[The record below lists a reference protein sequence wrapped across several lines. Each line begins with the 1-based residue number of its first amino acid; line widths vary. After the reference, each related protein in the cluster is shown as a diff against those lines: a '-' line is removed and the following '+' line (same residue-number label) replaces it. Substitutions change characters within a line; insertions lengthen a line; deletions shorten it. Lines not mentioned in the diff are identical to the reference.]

1 MLLKNVKVLRPKTT
15 KIQKRNGIGYV
26 YQVIG
31 KSYKKDKNRKK
42 IKGFNHLLVINRSG
56 GLVRVRR
63 FAIVLNR
70 NSETGA
76 EK

>member
-1 MLLKNVKVLRPKTT
+1 MV
-15 KIQKRNGIGYV
+15 
-26 YQVIG
+26 
-31 KSYKKDKNRKK
+31 SYKKDKNRKK